1 MDLRYVL
8 GLDIGIASVG
18 WAVLTLDDND
28 EPYKIEAL
36 NSRIF
41 EKAENPKDGSSLAAP
56 RREARSVRRRLRRR
70 RHRSERVR
78 HLLVR
83 EGVLSAEEAESLCS
97 STIPKN
103 VARGKGLHALRY
115 EGLDRKLSSV
125 EWSRVL
131 LYFAKHRGF
140 KSNRKNGTAD
150 KEEGRVLQAIADNME
165 LLSKYRSAGEML
177 YLDERFKA
185 RKRNASDD
193 YKMTIS
199 REMLLKE
206 IRSLFA
212 SQRNYG
218 NPYASKDFE
227 EAYTSI
233 FLSQRNFDEG
243 PGEGSPYAGN
253 QIEKMIGKCTLE
265 EEELRAPKASYSFMR
280 FNLLQKLSHIR
291 IREKAGE
298 RALTE
303 EEIKRLESLAWSNAS
318 LNYGHFRKELGL
330 ADTDRF
336 ADVYYRTEDF
346 VQEEKKN
353 KIKITAAYH
362 EIAKALKDKG
372 KEYISTLSID
382 QLDAIAYAFSAYKSD
397 GKIREYMQA
406 KGVLSEDVDL
416 LLANLSGFSK
426 FGHISIK
433 ACRKLIPYLEKG
445 MGYIKA
451 CEVAGYKDKVI
462 QKKKTLSG
470 NIEEV
475 QEIPNPVV
483 KRAVSQT
490 IKVIN
495 AIVRKYGSPVEI
507 HIELAR
513 EMARSKTDRD
523 AMTSSM
529 EKNRAENEKIKKEL
543 MEKGLL
549 SPKGL
554 DIVKWK
560 LYKEQ
565 QGVCAYSQKV
575 IDVDRLLHEG
585 TYAEVDHILP
595 YSRSF
600 DDSYRNKVLVLTE
613 ENRRKGNR
621 TPMEY
626 FADMPERKHAFVTW
640 CKGNIRDFKKREHLL
655 KENYDREDAGWKD
668 RHLNDTRYITKL
680 VKDIIE
686 KYLEMAPF
694 KTSRKRHV
702 VAVNGAVTAYVRKRL
717 GIAKI
722 REDGDLHHAV
732 DAAVIACVTEGM
744 INRISRYSKRRE
756 ILYNNKLVDE
766 ETGEIIKEKEDF
778 PKPWPWFRKELDART
793 SKNPALLLREMKLPT
808 YTEAELENLREPYVS
823 RMPYHK
829 VRGAGHEAKIR
840 SPRLLKDGK
849 TAIKTPLVKL
859 NLTNDETKIAGYVN
873 PESDKLL
880 YDALYERLC
889 KFGGKAEKAF
899 AEPFYKP
906 KADGGQGP
914 LVKSVKI
921 SKLSTMNVELNKG
934 NGIADNERRV
944 RVDVFYVS
952 EGKKKGYY
960 LVPIYVADTLK
971 SNLPMKAVVA
981 KKAYDYWENMRLDDF
996 IFSLQL
1002 NDMVYIENERGIN
1015 CSLINKKSTL
1025 QNKIS
1030 IKKGFF
1036 YYRGMDIHEGN
1047 ICFEDIDGVYK
1058 GRVGVKTLKCLRKVQ
1073 IDILGEIRNIGKE
1086 KRQGFSHMK
1095 RTNKRKRE

>member
-18 WAVLTLDDND
+18 WAVLALDDND

-56 RREARSVRRRLRRR
+56 RREARSMRRRLRRR

-83 EGVLSAEEAESLCS
+83 EGVLSAEGAESLCS
-97 STIPKN
+97 SAIPKN
-103 VARGKGLHALRY
+103 AMLGKGLHALRY
-115 EGLDRKLSSV
+115 EGLDRKLSPV

-150 KEEGRVLQAIADNME
+150 KDEGRVLQAIAVNME

-199 REMLLKE
+199 RDMLLQE
-206 IRSLFA
+206 IRILFA

-218 NPYASKDFE
+218 NPYASEGLE
-227 EAYTSI
+227 EAYATI

-291 IREKAGE
+291 IRGKVGE

-336 ADVYYRTEDF
+336 ADVYYKTEDF

-372 KEYISTLSID
+372 KEYITTLSID

-397 GKIREYMQA
+397 SKIRAYMQA
-406 KGVLSEDVDL
+406 KGVSSEDAAL

-433 ACRKLIPYLEKG
+433 ACRKLMPYLEKG

-451 CEVAGYKDKVI
+451 CEAAGYKDKLV
-462 QKKKTLSG
+462 QKRKTLSG

-495 AIVRKYGSPVEI
+495 AIVRQYGSPVEI

-529 EKNRAENEKIKKEL
+529 EKNRAANEKVKKEL

-575 IDVDRLLHEG
+575 IDVERLLHEG

-613 ENRRKGNR
+613 ENRKKGNR

-694 KTSRKRHV
+694 KTSRKRNV

-722 REDGDLHHAV
+722 RENGDLHHAV

-756 ILYNNKLVDE
+756 ILYNSKLVDE

-778 PKPWPWFRKELDART
+778 PEPWPWFRKELDART
-793 SKNPALLLREMKLPT
+793 SKNPALLIRELKLPT
-808 YTEAELENLREPYVS
+808 YAEEELENLHEPYVS
-823 RMPYHK
+823 RMPCHK
-829 VRGAGHEAKIR
+829 VRGAGHKDTIR
-840 SPRLLKDGK
+840 SPRLREEGRSVTKKPLTELK
-849 TAIKTPLVKL
+849 
-859 NLTNDETKIAGYVN
+859 LTKDKTKIEGYVN
-873 PESDKLL
+873 PESDRLI
-880 YDALYERLC
+880 YEALYEKLC
-889 KFGGKAEKAF
+889 QFDGDAKKAF
-899 AEPFYKP
+899 SAPFYKP

-914 LVKSVKI
+914 LVKKVKI
-921 SKLSTMNVELNKG
+921 SEVSTLNVSVHKG
-934 NGIADNERRV
+934 KGIADSDRML
-944 RVDVFYVS
+944 RVDVYYVS

-971 SNLPMKAVVA
+971 PVLPNKAV
-981 KKAYDYWENMRLDDF
+981 KAHKVYDEWEEMNVEDF
-996 IFSLQL
+996 VFSLYP
-1002 NDMVYIENERGIN
+1002 NDLVYIEHKSGFKLKVV
-1015 CSLINKKSTL
+1015 SKKSTL
-1025 QNKIS
+1025 QNETYGKT
-1030 IKKGFF
+1030 GVF
-1036 YYRGMDIHEGN
+1036 YYCSMN
-1047 ICFEDIDGVYK
+1047 ISTGALNLENLDGTYQVESL
-1058 GRVGVKTLKCLRKVQ
+1058 GVKTLICLRK
-1073 IDILGEIRNIGKE
+1073 GEIDTLGNIRLLENEVRK
-1086 KRQGFSHMK
+1086 GFSYMK
-1095 RTNKRKRE
+1095 KDRYRKV